1 MHKVHSPKE
10 HIRELCVHFKAL
22 IIILSS
28 FFSFHHQVFYIFLI
42 LLLSRHQAEGE
53 NQRVLRPVHG
63 CDVHVGLL
71 RLLHSPRRVPLHHRL
86 RPLRRPVHHPLHRR
100 QHRLHGLG
108 PPRHGPF
115 HGHHSSIWKLCKD
128 LVSALVN
135 LLMFQQVNFT
145 RLHCRLN

>member
-28 FFSFHHQVFYIFLI
+28 FSSFHHQV
-42 LLLSRHQAEGE
+42 EGE

-86 RPLRRPVHHPLHRR
+86 RPLRRPVHHPLHRG
-100 QHRLHGLG
+100 QHGLHGLG
-108 PPRHGPF
+108 PPRYGPF
-115 HGHHSSIWKLCKD
+115 HGHHSSIWKLCKH
-128 LVSALVN
+128 LVFSLMVN
-135 LLMFQQVNFT
+135 LLMFGQINFT
-145 RLHCRLN
+145 QLHCLLK